1 MKRILITLSLLLPS
15 LLCGAQEE
23 IYVETRPGAEIFQ
36 ISRKLEI
43 PSDRRL
49 HYDYSKDR
57 KKKDKKGGRYLVTG
71 LANRNRTP
79 GYDTYIVSQKKKL
92 FFVPMESVRDN
103 AFIDRKNREI
113 SDAALML
120 SDSLESCRNAH
131 QAAYDNLISLTEDS
145 ARRCQDRILGIR
157 HKPDSIL
164 NLHLREVMDEDVRK
178 YKIIRERYEEWTRTL
193 PLDCQYAAGLV
204 AVTGTGLTRS
214 ASGSCDYKLDFT
226 NLSKKS
232 IRNLVWTGKLLDKTG
247 KELTPKALT
256 GRFKGPC
263 PPAWPASFVSKNIAR
278 NQEADRIDL
287 SSIAITFTDGSKYEI
302 DGAVLRTLLS
312 MPKEALPAGVHTASH
327 LEGLNQFEIDHNQ
340 LLQQKKKV
348 FRSLL
353 PEEEAIEKSFLGLW
367 DALKIEVSRRGLS
380 DAGMKDILT
389 EERFQPLLKRSCLEE
404 SVGNYLETA
413 RTLER
418 TDETLARFRKEN
430 FYE

>member
-1 MKRILITLSLLLPS
+1 M
-15 LLCGAQEE
+15 
-23 IYVETRPGAEIFQ
+23 
-36 ISRKLEI
+36 
-43 PSDRRL
+43 
-49 HYDYSKDR
+49 
-57 KKKDKKGGRYLVTG
+57 
-71 LANRNRTP
+71 
-79 GYDTYIVSQKKKL
+79 
-92 FFVPMESVRDN
+92 
-103 AFIDRKNREI
+103 
-113 SDAALML
+113 
-120 SDSLESCRNAH
+120 
-131 QAAYDNLISLTEDS
+131 
-145 ARRCQDRILGIR
+145 
-157 HKPDSIL
+157 
-164 NLHLREVMDEDVRK
+164 
-178 YKIIRERYEEWTRTL
+178 
-193 PLDCQYAAGLV
+193 
-204 AVTGTGLTRS
+204 
-214 ASGSCDYKLDFT
+214 
-226 NLSKKS
+226 KKS
-232 IRNLVWTGKLLDKTG
+232 ELMQYIGKKVT
-247 KELTPKALT
+247 
-256 GRFKGPC
+256 
-263 PPAWPASFVSKNIAR
+263 
-278 NQEADRIDL
+278 
-287 SSIAITFTDGSKYEI
+287 ITFTDGSKYEI